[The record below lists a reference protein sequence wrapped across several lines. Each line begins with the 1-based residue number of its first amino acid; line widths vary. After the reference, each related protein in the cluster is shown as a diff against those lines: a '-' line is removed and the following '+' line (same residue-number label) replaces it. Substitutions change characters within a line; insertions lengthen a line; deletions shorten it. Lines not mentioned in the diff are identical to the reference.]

1 MFWLDCCNDWLVC
14 TMGATVVGGLSLGKT
29 KYERPI
35 QGRIPNP
42 FIRPVFPPQPMTTL
56 DPDDLPFKLTIMPE
70 IQKTSNQNLPATVYK
85 PSELLGIFTSFL
97 SQTDVNRKVIYLR
110 GIYLKNPKHDPR
122 WNSRY
127 DTLRDEDTQ
136 TEITLQIPQR
146 LCNNLKD
153 GNLVQVGG
161 VLGRR
166 AQNNCHIQLML
177 VVSRIDVVQ
186 EQAIDEAEIKRM
198 ELRQKKALAGFKNV
212 DSLLEQLLYTDQ
224 RPQVA
229 LVFAQ
234 TSITMSDFEAGIN
247 AAKSA
252 IDFTERRVNFSNS
265 QELVRTLQALDE
277 FDFSIIALVR
287 GGGGGIEKLDEL
299 DVLESIVSL
308 RTPIIAAVGHVEEK
322 LFIKQL
328 VDKCAPTPNGLGQ
341 YFSEMVES
349 VSEKKTKSRAALTEQ
364 IKKQFKD
371 QLEAGQKQNKELQ
384 EKLTKLT
391 KAQEEA
397 VKKHNE
403 QVQALTKVQAEATKK
418 HNEQVEVLGKQNQE
432 LQKKLSEITK
442 AHEATQKQQS
452 EAMVKLQAQMKE
464 QNEAHSKQQQ
474 EFNASLKKMQETN
487 GELNK
492 SLSKLTVQNTQAAK
506 DLNDARERQRQL
518 ERQLQE
524 SSGSGLWK
532 IAAIIALLALLASLL
547 FR

>member
-1 MFWLDCCNDWLVC
+1 
-14 TMGATVVGGLSLGKT
+14 
-29 KYERPI
+29 
-35 QGRIPNP
+35 
-42 FIRPVFPPQPMTTL
+42 
-56 DPDDLPFKLTIMPE
+56 MPE
-70 IQKTSNQNLPATVYK
+70 IQKTSNQNLPVTVYK
-85 PSELLGIFTSFL
+85 PSELLGIFTSYL
-97 SQTDVNRKVIYLR
+97 SQTDVNRKVIFLR

-146 LCNNLKD
+146 LCDNLKD
-153 GNLVQVGG
+153 GNLLQVGG

-186 EQAIDEAEIKRM
+186 EQAIDESEIKRM
-198 ELRQKKALAGFKNV
+198 ELRQKKASVGFKNV

-277 FDFSIIALVR
+277 SDFSVIALVR

-299 DVLESIVSL
+299 DVLESIVNL
-308 RTPIIAAVGHVEEK
+308 RTPTIAAIGHVEEK

-384 EKLTKLT
+384 EKLAKLT

-442 AHEATQKQQS
+442 AHEATQKHQS

-492 SLSKLTVQNTQAAK
+492 SLSKLTAQNTQAAK

-524 SSGSGLWK
+524 SSGSGIWK
-532 IAAIIALLALLASLL
+532 IAAIIAILAFLASLL

>member
-1 MFWLDCCNDWLVC
+1 MN
-14 TMGATVVGGLSLGKT
+14 
-29 KYERPI
+29 
-35 QGRIPNP
+35 
-42 FIRPVFPPQPMTTL
+42 
-56 DPDDLPFKLTIMPE
+56 E
-70 IQKTSNQNLPATVYK
+70 IQPVNNNLPATVYK
-85 PSELLGIFTSFL
+85 PSEIIGIFNSIL
-97 SQTDVNRKVIYLR
+97 AKQSVNAQVVYLR
-110 GIYLKNPKHDPR
+110 GIYLASGR
-122 WNSRY
+122 QSYGGYYY
-127 DTLRDEDTQ
+127 DTLRDEDRQ
-136 TEITLQIPQR
+136 EEITIIVTELQR
-146 LCNNLKD
+146 ENLKN
-153 GNLVQVGG
+153 GNLVNVGG
-161 VLGRR
+161 VIGRNVNSR
-166 AQNNCHIQLML
+166 GQIQINLN
-177 VVSRIDVVQ
+177 VSRIEVVQ
-186 EQAIDEAEIKRM
+186 EQAIDESEIKRM
-198 ELRQKKALAGFKNV
+198 ELRHKKASVGFKNV

-277 FDFSIIALVR
+277 FDFSVIVLVR
-287 GGGGGIEKLDEL
+287 GGGGGIEKLDDL
-299 DVLESIVSL
+299 DVLESIVNL
-308 RTPIIAAVGHVEEK
+308 KTPIIAAIGHVEEK

-341 YFSEMVES
+341 YFSELVET
-349 VSEKKTKSRAALTEQ
+349 VSEKKTKSRAVLTEQ

-384 EKLTKLT
+384 EKLTSLT

-532 IAAIIALLALLASLL
+532 ITAIIAILALLASLL

>member
-1 MFWLDCCNDWLVC
+1 
-14 TMGATVVGGLSLGKT
+14 
-29 KYERPI
+29 
-35 QGRIPNP
+35 
-42 FIRPVFPPQPMTTL
+42 
-56 DPDDLPFKLTIMPE
+56 MPE
-70 IQKTSNQNLPATVYK
+70 IQKTSNQNLPTTVYK

-146 LCNNLKD
+146 LCENLKD

-177 VVSRIDVVQ
+177 VVSRIDIVQ
-186 EQAIDEAEIKRM
+186 EQAIDESEIKRM
-198 ELRQKKALAGFKNV
+198 ELRQKKASVGFKNV

-277 FDFSIIALVR
+277 FDFSVIALVR

-299 DVLESIVSL
+299 DVLEAIVNL
-308 RTPIIAAVGHVEEK
+308 KTPIITAIGHVEEK

-384 EKLTKLT
+384 EKLTSLT

-524 SSGSGLWK
+524 SSGSGIWK
-532 IAAIIALLALLASLL
+532 IAAIIAILAFLASLF

>member
-1 MFWLDCCNDWLVC
+1 
-14 TMGATVVGGLSLGKT
+14 
-29 KYERPI
+29 
-35 QGRIPNP
+35 
-42 FIRPVFPPQPMTTL
+42 
-56 DPDDLPFKLTIMPE
+56 MPE
-70 IQKTSNQNLPATVYK
+70 IQKVNNQNLPATIYK
-85 PSELLGIFTSFL
+85 PSELLGMFTAYL
-97 SQTDVNRKVIYLR
+97 SRQDVNSQVIYLR

-122 WNSRY
+122 WSYRY
-127 DTLRDEDTQ
+127 DVLRDEDTQ
-136 TEITLQIPQR
+136 TEITLQMTQKQSEE
-146 LCNNLKD
+146 LKD
-153 GNLVQVGG
+153 GNLVTVGG

-166 AQNNCHIQLML
+166 VQNNSHIQLML
-177 VVSRIDVVQ
+177 VVSRIEVVQ
-186 EQAIDEAEIKRM
+186 EQAIDESEIKRM
-198 ELRQKKALAGFKNV
+198 ELRQKKASDGFKNV

-224 RPQVA
+224 RPQVV

-247 AAKSA
+247 AAKTA

-277 FDFSIIALVR
+277 FDFSVIALVR

-299 DVLESIVSL
+299 DVLEAIVNL
-308 RTPIIAAVGHVEEK
+308 KTPIIAAIGHVEEK

-349 VSEKKTKSRAALTEQ
+349 VSEKKTKSRATLTEQ

-384 EKLTKLT
+384 EKLTSLT

-418 HNEQVEVLGKQNQE
+418 HNEQVGVLSKQNQE
-432 LQKKLSEITK
+432 LQKKLSDITK
-442 AHEATQKQQS
+442 ANETAQKQQS
-452 EAMVKLQAQMKE
+452 EVMVKLQAQMKE
-464 QNEAHSKQQQ
+464 QNEAHAKQQQ
-474 EFNASLKKMQETN
+474 EFNVSLKKMQETN

-492 SLSKLTVQNTQAAK
+492 SLSKLTAQNTQAAK

-518 ERQLQE
+518 ERQLQQ

-532 IAAIIALLALLASLL
+532 VAAIVLLVALLGVLLLK
-547 FR
+547 

>member
-1 MFWLDCCNDWLVC
+1 
-14 TMGATVVGGLSLGKT
+14 
-29 KYERPI
+29 
-35 QGRIPNP
+35 
-42 FIRPVFPPQPMTTL
+42 
-56 DPDDLPFKLTIMPE
+56 MPE
-70 IQKTSNQNLPATVYK
+70 IQKTSNQNLPTTVYK

-146 LCNNLKD
+146 LCDNLKD

-177 VVSRIDVVQ
+177 VVSRIDIVQ
-186 EQAIDEAEIKRM
+186 EQAIDESEIKRM
-198 ELRQKKALAGFKNV
+198 ELRQKKASVGFKNV

-277 FDFSIIALVR
+277 FDFSVIALVR

-299 DVLESIVSL
+299 DVLEAIVNL
-308 RTPIIAAVGHVEEK
+308 KTPIIAAIGHVEEK

-384 EKLTKLT
+384 EKLTSLT

-506 DLNDARERQRQL
+506 DLNDAREKQRQL

-524 SSGSGLWK
+524 SSGSGIWK
-532 IAAIIALLALLASLL
+532 IAAIIAILALLASLL